1 MIKHIKKINFEIRN
15 EWKNLFKN
23 KILLGSM
30 IVIMFIPIMYG
41 GFFLGSIWNPYG
53 KTQNMPVAFVNNDK
67 GATLQGKSIN
77 IGEEAENTLKK
88 NEDLKW
94 EFVDSTKAKEG
105 VNDGYYYAVVS
116 IPENFSENAASIT
129 SSSPQKA
136 KIEYT
141 LTPAKNYIGSLITTQ
156 AANEIKT
163 NISKQ
168 LVEAYVQ
175 GIFSS
180 LHELGDGMSQAS
192 AGAEELALG
201 SEKLNLGINQ
211 YTDGVEKI
219 ATNQQT
225 LSGGLTQLEN
235 GARQIQ
241 AGLKSTGDA
250 LPDEAQINQ
259 LKNGI
264 NSLQQ
269 GINILNS
276 SVSNPSNELTAAQI
290 NLKTSSGELISS
302 LSELKE
308 NGADLQEVLKYASGQ
323 ITADVSTVTLTAG
336 QIGIISSFANT
347 SSDVAGKS
355 EALLNNLKTF
365 SGSLQK
371 QQEALQ
377 QGVSS
382 LQSGANLV
390 LPSTKTAL
398 SGYGVLRRA
407 NAELLNGSN
416 SLVSGLVTANA
427 GSRQLTNGANTLM
440 QNSAQ
445 LKNGS
450 LALNE
455 GASTLS
461 EKLAIAADQ
470 VQLQP
475 TGEKTQAQIATPVAS
490 SEIEKG
496 NVPNYGY
503 ALAPYVLSL
512 GLFVGALVVNVI
524 YPIRKDFSK
533 KGGAVA
539 LWASKLSVAFVAA
552 IVQATVL
559 MAIMV
564 WFLGLHPENPVHF
577 VLAIYLTSIANMMIV
592 TFLVIAFDNPG
603 RFLAML
609 LLVLQLG
616 ASGGTFPIQTSPG
629 FFQAINPFLPMTYS
643 ILALRQAISGGLPIS
658 IFNQSIWILVIISSL
673 AIGALLLYYIL
684 QKKNHQQM
692 I

>member
-211 YTDGVEKI
+211 YTKGVEKI

-276 SVSNPSNELTAAQI
+276 SVSNPSNELTTAQI

-302 LSELKE
+302 LSELEK
-308 NGADLQEVLKYASGQ
+308 NGEALKKVLEYASGQ
-323 ITADVSTVTLTAG
+323 ITEGGSATLTAE
-336 QIGIISSFANT
+336 QIGIISSFAKT

-355 EALLNNLKTF
+355 VTLLNNLQTF
-365 SGSLQK
+365 SGLLQK

-455 GASTLS
+455 GVSTLS

-552 IVQATVL
+552 IIQATVL

-592 TFLVIAFDNPG
+592 TFLAIAFDNPG

-658 IFNQSIWILVIISSL
+658 IFNQSMWILVIISSL

>member
-1 MIKHIKKINFEIRN
+1 M
-15 EWKNLFKN
+15 
-23 KILLGSM
+23 
-30 IVIMFIPIMYG
+30 
-41 GFFLGSIWNPYG
+41 
-53 KTQNMPVAFVNNDK
+53 
-67 GATLQGKSIN
+67 
-77 IGEEAENTLKK
+77 
-88 NEDLKW
+88 
-94 EFVDSTKAKEG
+94 
-105 VNDGYYYAVVS
+105 
-116 IPENFSENAASIT
+116 
-129 SSSPQKA
+129 
-136 KIEYT
+136 
-141 LTPAKNYIGSLITTQ
+141 
-156 AANEIKT
+156 
-163 NISKQ
+163 
-168 LVEAYVQ
+168 
-175 GIFSS
+175 
-180 LHELGDGMSQAS
+180 
-192 AGAEELALG
+192 
-201 SEKLNLGINQ
+201 
-211 YTDGVEKI
+211 
-219 ATNQQT
+219 
-225 LSGGLTQLEN
+225 
-235 GARQIQ
+235 
-241 AGLKSTGDA
+241 
-250 LPDEAQINQ
+250 
-259 LKNGI
+259 
-264 NSLQQ
+264 
-269 GINILNS
+269 NS
-276 SVSNPSNELTAAQI
+276 SVSNPSNELTTAQI
-290 NLKTSSGELISS
+290 NLKKSSDELIFS
-302 LSELKE
+302 LSGLKE
-308 NGADLQEVLKYASGQ
+308 NGADLQGVLKDASGQ
-323 ITADVSTVTLTAG
+323 ITAGGSATLTAE
-336 QIGIISSFANT
+336 QIGIISSFAKT

-355 EALLNNLKTF
+355 VTLLNNLQIF
-365 SGSLQK
+365 SGLLQK
-371 QQEALQ
+371 QQETLQ

-398 SGYGVLRRA
+398 SGYGVLRGA

-450 LALNE
+450 LSLNE

-552 IVQATVL
+552 IIQATVL

-643 ILALRQAISGGLPIS
+643 ILALRQAISGGLPTS
-658 IFNQSIWILVIISSL
+658 IFNQSMWILVIISSL

>member
-77 IGEEAENTLKK
+77 IGEEAVNTLKK

-276 SVSNPSNELTAAQI
+276 SVSNPSNELTKAQK

-302 LSELKE
+302 LSELEK
-308 NGADLQEVLKYASGQ
+308 NGEALKKVLEYASGQ
-323 ITADVSTVTLTAG
+323 ITEGGSATLTAE
-336 QIGIISSFANT
+336 QIGIISSFAKT

-355 EALLNNLKTF
+355 VTLLNNLQTF
-365 SGSLQK
+365 SGLLQK

-398 SGYGVLRRA
+398 SGYGVLRGA

-552 IVQATVL
+552 IIQATVL

-592 TFLVIAFDNPG
+592 TFLAIAFDNPG

-658 IFNQSIWILVIISSL
+658 IFNQSMWILVIISSL

>member
-77 IGEEAENTLKK
+77 IGEEAVNTLKK

-163 NISKQ
+163 SISKQ

-225 LSGGLTQLEN
+225 LSGGLIQLEN

-250 LPDEAQINQ
+250 LPGEAQINQ

-276 SVSNPSNELTAAQI
+276 SVSNPSNELTTAQI

-302 LSELKE
+302 LSELEK
-308 NGADLQEVLKYASGQ
+308 NGEALKKVLEYASGQ
-323 ITADVSTVTLTAG
+323 ITEGGSATLTAE
-336 QIGIISSFANT
+336 QIGIISSFAKT

-355 EALLNNLKTF
+355 VTLLNNLQTF
-365 SGSLQK
+365 SGLLQK

-398 SGYGVLRRA
+398 SGYGVLRGA

-416 SLVSGLVTANA
+416 LLVSGLVTANA

-455 GASTLS
+455 GVSTLS

-552 IVQATVL
+552 IIQATVL

-658 IFNQSIWILVIISSL
+658 IFNQSMWILVIISSL